1 MGEGVVLL
9 VVALIVLRGMMKG
22 VDVYGAFIQGG
33 KQGLD
38 AAFRVLPALC
48 AMTMLL
54 AVMNASGLN
63 RMLTGLLSPVMGL
76 MNLPEETAPILLLRP
91 LSGSGSMA
99 ALQQVFTQCGVD
111 SRAGR
116 IASVLVSASET
127 IFYTMTVYLGATNIR
142 KLPWVLPVSLA
153 SYVVGAAVCGMVIH

>member
-33 KQGLD
+33 RQGMD
-38 AAFRVLPALC
+38 AALGLLPALC
-48 AMTMLL
+48 AMTALL

-63 RMLTGLLSPVMGL
+63 RLLAGLLSPVMGL

-99 ALQQVFTQCGVD
+99 ALQQVFAQCGVD
-111 SRAGR
+111 SRAGK

-142 KLPWVLPVSLA
+142 KLPWVLPVSLT
-153 SYVVGAAVCGMVIH
+153 SYLVGAAVCGAMIH